1 MEPHP
6 PEPDH
11 TPESTEIRAA
21 LRDCYDPAL
30 PCNIV
35 DLGFLNTLT
44 VREDPTAPGTGIPGV
59 PPRFLVTL
67 TLTPAQQDDT
77 VEAHLRAQVLNRLA
91 GLPTVS
97 RAEVHFL
104 YEPAWSPVRI
114 SPLGRRTLGLDGN
127 RNLVQLR

>member
-1 MEPHP
+1 MNPTTDP
-6 PEPDH
+6 AD
-11 TPESTEIRAA
+11 TPEAQEIQAA

-35 DLGFLNTLT
+35 DLGFLQTLT

-59 PPRFLVTL
+59 PPRHRVDI
-67 TLTPAQQDDT
+67 TLTPAQQDDI

-97 RAEVHFL
+97 RAEVHFR

>member
-1 MEPHP
+1 MNPITDTSEAI
-6 PEPDH
+6 
-11 TPESTEIRAA
+11 EIHAA
-21 LRDCYDPAL
+21 LRDCYDLNL

-35 DLGFLNTLT
+35 DLGFVRALT
-44 VREDPTAPGTGIPGV
+44 VLEDLTAPGSGIPGV
-59 PPRFLVTL
+59 PPRHRVVV